1 MEWSQELELDLGSGQ
16 GVESKQEPFL
26 ELEPNANPNQ
36 EYYKEIQ
43 HEIESKEE
51 EKEEEE
57 EKLG

>member
-1 MEWSQELELDLGSGQ
+1 MERSQELELDLESGQ

-51 EKEEEE
+51 EVG
-57 EKLG
+57 KLG

>member
-51 EKEEEE
+51 EE